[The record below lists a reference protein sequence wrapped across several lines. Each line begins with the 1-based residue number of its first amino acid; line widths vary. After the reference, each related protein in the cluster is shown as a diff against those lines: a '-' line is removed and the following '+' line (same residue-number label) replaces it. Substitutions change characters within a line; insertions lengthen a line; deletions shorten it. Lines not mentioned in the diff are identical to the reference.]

1 MGFSPGTGF
10 WLLHGYTLMTQQNRN
25 SKTTRIKGFTL
36 IEILVVIAI
45 IAVLAGILLAALS
58 GVQKAAQKTQT
69 ESLMQSFSRACDS
82 FALDHDRYPGLLPE
96 SAVDGTV
103 ITSIQNAMLELMGGA
118 RVKHSQSPTSVVN
131 EYNTFADN
139 ATVAYGPEGD
149 CGGFTDQI
157 SGLTWSLVFDE
168 TRFGEGPWV
177 SGRVYEPY
185 FSPKSR
191 DLQYSPYDSNCGEGL
206 PPDERYRLPSLI
218 DAWDT
223 PILYFRAGRKHGP
236 IIADPS
242 TSSDPIFNQPQYDL
256 PGFDQYVDNALNTNI
271 SLLSIDSVT
280 SQSMEDRLGWLT
292 LMLAHPTFWEI
303 TTANAGSEFNLGV
316 AWGATRGR
324 YMLISAGPDKIY
336 LEVTNKQIHI
346 NQTIMDPGNPFSS
359 LLGGGPQGGSITP
372 SMMETFDDVVVHG
385 GA

>member
-1 MGFSPGTGF
+1 
-10 WLLHGYTLMTQQNRN
+10 
-25 SKTTRIKGFTL
+25 
-36 IEILVVIAI
+36 
-45 IAVLAGILLAALS
+45 
-58 GVQKAAQKTQT
+58 
-69 ESLMQSFSRACDS
+69 
-82 FALDHDRYPGLLPE
+82 
-96 SAVDGTV
+96 
-103 ITSIQNAMLELMGGA
+103 MLELMGGA
-118 RVKHSQSPTSVVN
+118 RVMHSQSPTSVVK
-131 EYNTFADN
+131 EYNAFADD
-139 ATVAYGPEGD
+139 ATVEYESS
-149 CGGFTDQI
+149 FTDQI

-191 DLQYSPYDSNCGEGL
+191 DLQYNPYDPGNVDS
-206 PPDERYRLPSLI
+206 YTLPSLI
-218 DAWDT
+218 DSWDT

>member
-1 MGFSPGTGF
+1 MGFSPDTGF

-82 FALDHDRYPGLLPE
+82 FALDHGRYPGLLPE
-96 SAVDGTV
+96 SAVDGTA

-118 RVKHSQSPTSVVN
+118 RVMHSQSPTSVVN
-131 EYNTFADN
+131 EYNTFADD
-139 ATVAYGPEGD
+139 ATVEYESSFA
-149 CGGFTDQI
+149 DQI

-191 DLQYSPYDSNCGEGL
+191 DLQYSPYDSGNV
-206 PPDERYRLPSLI
+206 DSYTLPSLI

-256 PGFDQYVDNALNTNI
+256 PGFDPWDDDALNTNI

-303 TTANAGSEFNLGV
+303 TTSNAGSEFNLGV
-316 AWGATRGR
+316 AWGTTRGR

-336 LEVTNKQIHI
+336 LEATNKQIHI
-346 NQTIMDPGNPFSS
+346 NQVVPPGDPFGAILGNGPT
-359 LLGGGPQGGSITP
+359 GGAITP
-372 SMMETFDDVVVHG
+372 AMMETFDDVVVHG